1 MNLRKL
7 FAATAVLALSGLS
20 AYADMLIMN
29 NGRDIRGKL
38 VSVNRGIILFDQEG
52 GRRIRVNLNRVD
64 TINIGDDD
72 FNDERDQRDDTY
84 TWDRNNDRNADRN
97 NDRNLEQ
104 SIAVYADR
112 VWTDTGM
119 TVRAG
124 DILRFVPSGEI
135 VWGPGRRDG
144 PAGEVN
150 SPHNHGRP
158 IHDKP
163 GAALIGR
170 IGNETFHIG
179 DGSSSFT
186 ARTSGRLFL
195 GINDDHVQDN
205 QGHFQVVVQRHN
217 QY

>member
-1 MNLRKL
+1 MKLRSL
-7 FAATAVLALSGLS
+7 LVATAVLALSGLS

-52 GRRIRVNLNRVD
+52 GRRIRVNINRVD

-84 TWDRNNDRNADRN
+84 TWDRNNDRN
-97 NDRNLEQ
+97 LEQ

-124 DILRFVPSGEI
+124 DILNFVPSGEI
-135 VWGPGRRDG
+135 VWAPGHRDG

-150 SPHNHGRP
+150 SGHNHGRP

-163 GAALIGR
+163 AAALIGR
-170 IGNETFHIG
+170 IGNDTFHIG
-179 DGSSSFT
+179 DGSSSFR
-186 ARTSGRLFL
+186 APTSGRLFL
-195 GINDDHVQDN
+195 GINDDHPEDN
-205 QGHFQVVVQRHN
+205 QGHFQVVVRRHN